1 MRDSERRMAEFF
13 LFIPQ
18 IRMPMADIVERAQTA
33 ESVGFDGVAFIDHL
47 VAPGAEHQP
56 LWEAMTVASWVAAR
70 TNRLRVGHLVLCDAF
85 RHPAVLAKQAVT
97 LHEASGGRFELGLG
111 SGSIP
116 AELVRFEITRARAAE
131 RRERLERTLAS
142 LRRYWGTTAE
152 AQVPQPSTPI
162 PLVLGGTGAKTLEL
176 VREYATWWNLPATE
190 LGRLPDLLPSIGS
203 AGASIQ
209 QMVGFVGAGQSA
221 AEVRA
226 VSERRFGYLGDG
238 LRCGDA
244 DDLVEHFGGLA
255 RLGVRRFYVWFADF
269 APPATLAEF
278 GESVVQVLRGAGV
291 HPR

>member
-1 MRDSERRMAEFF
+1 MVEFF

-18 IRMPMADIVERAQTA
+18 IRFPMADIVERARTA

-47 VAPGAEHQP
+47 VAPGAEQQP

-97 LHEASGGRFELGLG
+97 LQEASGGRFELGLG

-116 AELVRFEITRARAAE
+116 AELIRFDITRARAAE

-142 LRRYWGTTAE
+142 LRVYWGATAQ
-152 AQVPQPSTPI
+152 AQVPQPATPI

-209 QMVGFVGAGQSA
+209 QMIGFVGAGRSA
-221 AEVRA
+221 EEVRA
-226 VSERRFGYLGDG
+226 VSARRFGYLWDG

-244 DDLVEHFGGLA
+244 EDLVEHFRGLA
-255 RLGVRRFYVWFADF
+255 RLGVGRFYVWFADF
-269 APPATLAEF
+269 APPTTLAEF
-278 GESVVQVLRGAGV
+278 GDSVVRAVRDSGIGHASRQAR
-291 HPR
+291 